1 MTSVDTPKRICAPL
15 GTADSP
21 KRICAFDIGIKNL
34 AWAIAETSATSV
46 VGGTPTTTT
55 VVRGWSNEN
64 LITRGTADSDTA
76 SNTCKSCK
84 HKAVYG
90 DFCVRHCPPLTPAL
104 RDLSGNLLKKI
115 PSVSV
120 LKEIATKHGADK
132 AALKNKDTVLAFL
145 RTKFLFP
152 KIVDKVKKVELIELH
167 DGIRAFITK
176 NKALFSS
183 CSEILLE
190 NQPVLKN
197 PVMKSVQMMLFATL
211 RDLLEP
217 IPLVR
222 LVHASRKTTGVET
235 AKGDEGYA
243 DRKNAAEARISK
255 GLSAGQIRMEC
266 GDGRDAAW
274 FGKQAKRSDLADCL
288 SMVMDALA

>member
-15 GTADSP
+15 GTADTP

-34 AWAIAETSATSV
+34 AWSIADKTGSTIS
-46 VGGTPTTTT
+46 
-55 VVRGWSNEN
+55 VRGWSNEN

-104 RDLSGNLLKKI
+104 RDISGNLLKKI

-120 LKEIATKHGADK
+120 LKEIATGKGADK

-167 DGIRAFITK
+167 DGIREFITK
-176 NKALFSS
+176 NRALFSS

-222 LVHASRKTTGVET
+222 LVHASRKTTGVDT

-243 DRKNAAEARISK
+243 DRKNAAESRISK

-266 GDGRDAAW
+266 GDGRDATW

-288 SMVMDALA
+288 SMVMDALV